1 MRVTVLGCGGSA
13 GVPMIGGDWGACDP
27 NNPRNRRRRASIVI
41 ENGAERLLV
50 DTPPELHAQLLDA
63 EISLV
68 DAVLYTHAHADH
80 CHGLDDLRAINH
92 YRGGDLD
99 IFGDEP
105 TLSELKERFAYA
117 FLGLP
122 EGAPWFRPSLTPRVV
137 EPGRAFSVGATEIIP
152 FAQKHG
158 PYQTIGYRIGG
169 FAYSPDV
176 NELDTNDL
184 STLQNLDTWIVD
196 CVRYAPSRVHAWL
209 ALTLEWIAHLR
220 PRRAVL
226 THMAADFDYD
236 RLSAELPDGVEPAY
250 DGMILE
256 IPDQMGQIGQNR

>member
-1 MRVTVLGCGGSA
+1 MKVTVLGRGGSA

-27 NNPRNRRRRASIVI
+27 RNRRRRASIVI
-41 ENGAERLLV
+41 ENGDERLLV

-68 DAVLYTHAHADH
+68 DAVLYTHPHADH
-80 CHGLDDLRAINH
+80 CYGLDDLRAINH

-99 IFGDEP
+99 IFGDEQ
-105 TLSELKERFAYA
+105 TLSELKERFSYA

-137 EPGRAFSVGATEIIP
+137 EPGRAYSVGATEIMP
-152 FAQKHG
+152 FAQKHV
-158 PYQTIGYRIGG
+158 PYQTIGYRIGN
-169 FAYSPDV
+169 FAHNPDV
-176 NELDTNDL
+176 NELDTHAL
-184 STLQNLDTWIVD
+184 SLLQNLDTLIVD
-196 CVRYAPSRVHAWL
+196 CVRYAPSRVHTWL
-209 ALTLEWIAHLR
+209 ELTLESITLLR

-236 RLSAELPDGVEPAY
+236 RLGAEMPDGVRPAH

-256 IPDQMGQIGQNR
+256 FPD